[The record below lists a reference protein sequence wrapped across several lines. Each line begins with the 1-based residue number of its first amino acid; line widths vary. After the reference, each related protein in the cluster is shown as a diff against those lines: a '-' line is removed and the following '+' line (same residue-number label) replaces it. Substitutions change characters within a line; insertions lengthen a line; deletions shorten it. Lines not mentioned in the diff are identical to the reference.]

1 MCYLN
6 TYCKVH
12 FVRIPV
18 GKESRNMK
26 EKEQLNLNRMI
37 PKAGAAIVT
46 VTVFLFAVFLI
57 INFSMGSYFVC
68 LILPIGF
75 IMMTAGLY
83 NECEGD
89 RKVAANIGLILAAV
103 YAAFIMLVYFSQLT
117 TVKNEQ
123 LNEQAAKLLEFGK
136 FGLIFNYDLLGYGVM
151 ALSTFFTGLS
161 MKPDN
166 KTDKWLKALLMIHGV
181 FFFSCTFMPITG
193 MFAKISSG
201 GDGIGGRLALVAWCV
216 YFLPVGILSFLHFR
230 KR

>member
-1 MCYLN
+1 
-6 TYCKVH
+6 
-12 FVRIPV
+12 
-18 GKESRNMK
+18 
-26 EKEQLNLNRMI
+26 MI
-37 PKAGAAIVT
+37 SKAGSLIVT

-75 IMMTAGLY
+75 IMMTAGLH
-83 NECEGD
+83 NECEAD
-89 RKVAANIGLILAAV
+89 RKVASNIGLILAAV
-103 YAAFIMLVYFSQLT
+103 YATFIMLVYFSQLT

-123 LNEQAAKLLEFGK
+123 LNEQAANLLEFGK

-161 MKPDN
+161 MQPNN
-166 KTDKWLKALLMIHGV
+166 KTDKWLKALLMIHGL

-193 MFAKISSG
+193 MFAKMSSG

-216 YFLPVGILSFLHFR
+216 YFLPVGILSFLHF
-230 KR
+230 KNPNKMVAL

>member
-1 MCYLN
+1 
-6 TYCKVH
+6 
-12 FVRIPV
+12 
-18 GKESRNMK
+18 
-26 EKEQLNLNRMI
+26 MI
-37 PKAGAAIVT
+37 SKAGSLIVT

-75 IMMTAGLY
+75 IMMTAGLH
-83 NECEGD
+83 NECEDD
-89 RKVAANIGLILAAV
+89 RKVASNIGLILAAV
-103 YAAFIMLVYFSQLT
+103 YATFIMLVYFSQLT

-123 LNEQAAKLLEFGK
+123 LNEQAANLLEFGK

-161 MKPDN
+161 MQPNN
-166 KTDKWLKALLMIHGV
+166 KTDKWLKALLMIHGL

-193 MFAKISSG
+193 MFAKMSSG

-216 YFLPVGILSFLHFR
+216 YFLPVGILSFLHF
-230 KR
+230 KNPNKMVAL

>member
-1 MCYLN
+1 M
-6 TYCKVH
+6 
-12 FVRIPV
+12 
-18 GKESRNMK
+18 
-26 EKEQLNLNRMI
+26 NLNKMI
-37 PKAGAAIVT
+37 SKAGSVIVT

-75 IMMTAGLY
+75 IMMTAGLH
-83 NECEGD
+83 NECEND
-89 RKVAANIGLILAAV
+89 RKVAANIGLILASV
-103 YAAFIMLVYFSQLT
+103 YATFIMLVYFSQLT
-117 TVKNEQ
+117 TVNNEQ
-123 LNEQAAKLLEFGK
+123 LNEQAAKLLEFNK
-136 FGLIFNYDLLGYGVM
+136 YGLIFNYDLLGYGVM

-181 FFFSCTFMPITG
+181 FYFSCTFMPMTG
-193 MFAKISSG
+193 MFAKMSSS

-216 YFLPVGILSFLHFR
+216 YFLPIGILSFLHFK

>member
-1 MCYLN
+1 
-6 TYCKVH
+6 
-12 FVRIPV
+12 
-18 GKESRNMK
+18 
-26 EKEQLNLNRMI
+26 MI
-37 PKAGAAIVT
+37 SKTGSLIVT

-75 IMMTAGLY
+75 IMMTAGLH
-83 NECEGD
+83 NECEDD
-89 RKVAANIGLILAAV
+89 RKVASNIGLILAAV
-103 YAAFIMLVYFSQLT
+103 YATFIMLVYFSQLT

-123 LNEQAAKLLEFGK
+123 LNEQAANLLEFGK

-161 MKPDN
+161 MQPNN
-166 KTDKWLKALLMIHGV
+166 KTDKWLKALLMIHGL

-193 MFAKISSG
+193 MFAKMSSG

-216 YFLPVGILSFLHFR
+216 YFLPVGILSFLHF
-230 KR
+230 KNPNKMVAL